1 MRKKTRRCGSL
12 CLAAVMAAM
21 LAAPVQAASLS
32 DYDEATRTRLQDQVL
47 EYDEIPALVSLYNPD
62 MQQAYVRMEDSLS
75 VYRNGMTEYKN
86 RAAELDREADK
97 ASENGDMAE
106 SMVYKTN
113 EAAMRSMAK
122 EYKKAVERAESV
134 SSTRSLM
141 QAEDTIT
148 MYVQQMV
155 QGYAQME
162 SGCRIGEKSV
172 ELAQAAYDSAVVQS
186 GLGMASAGDVKA
198 AENSLQTAQA
208 GLRAAEEGKNAMKQ
222 NICMMTGWDYQADMT
237 IAGVPEL
244 DLGQIESVNLQ
255 ADTEKAINNNYELI
269 SIRQGKANTTVTKNV
284 RERNLSEKE
293 QEIRISMTSLYETL
307 RQKLSEKE
315 GADAA
320 WAAAQKERE
329 ALDRKQQLG
338 MVGRLEY
345 LQGELAYLQAESAK
359 QAADLE
365 LRKAY
370 EEYEW
375 QVTGI
380 SVSGTA
386 GEQ

>member
-1 MRKKTRRCGSL
+1 MRKQIRRWSL
-12 CLAAVMAAM
+12 CMAAVMTAM
-21 LAAPVQAASLS
+21 LSVPAQAASLS
-32 DYDEATRTRLQDQVL
+32 DYDEAARIRIQDDVL

-62 MQQAYVRMEDSLS
+62 IQQAYARMEDALA
-75 VYRNGMTEYKN
+75 VYRSGMTEYKN
-86 RAAELDREADK
+86 RAAELDREAEN
-97 ASENGDMAE
+97 ASESGNVAE
-106 SMVYKTN
+106 SMVYQMN
-113 EAAMRSMAK
+113 AAAMRTMAK

-134 SSTRSLM
+134 SSTRSLI
-141 QAEDTIT
+141 QAEDTVT

-162 SGCRIGEKSV
+162 TGCEIAQKGV

-186 GLGMASAGDVKA
+186 GLGMASAADVKA

-222 NICMMTGWDYQADMT
+222 NICMMTGWNYQADMT
-237 IAGVPEL
+237 IAAVPEL
-244 DLGQIESVNLQ
+244 ELSQIESVNLQ

-269 SIRQGKANTTVTKNV
+269 SIRQEKANTTVAKNV

-320 WAAAQKERE
+320 WAVAQKERE

-345 LQGELAYLQAESAK
+345 LQGELACLQAESAK
-359 QAADLE
+359 QTADLE

-375 QVTGI
+375 QITGI

-386 GEQ
+386 GAQ